1 MWPLRRHRPH
11 LQRWTCG
18 PSPPCM
24 EKKRRQ
30 DAGVWVK
37 GTGMAGAPTPKAAAF
52 SADGLGRLPSPGSEG
67 SVSTIL
73 KVCEHSLTPPRHPV
87 QTPRQSR
94 RVVEAGAHLL
104 TPQSHHP
111 ESQLFC
117 SLNGFA
123 LPGAPPPSSLSEL
136 KTNSKRLCYH
146 HVAAT
151 QLLAKAGKSG
161 LLIPRTLREGEEL
174 FREGGT

>member
-1 MWPLRRHRPH
+1 MWPLRRHCPC
-11 LQRWTCG
+11 LQRRTCG
-18 PSPPCM
+18 PSPPPT

-37 GTGMAGAPTPKAAAF
+37 GTGVAGAPMPKAAAF
-52 SADGLGRLPSPGSEG
+52 SADGLGRLLSPGSEG

-73 KVCEHSLTPPRHPV
+73 QVCEHSLIPPLRPV

-94 RVVEAGAHLL
+94 RVVGAEAHLL
-104 TPQSHHP
+104 TSQGHHP

-136 KTNSKRLCYH
+136 KTNSKRLCCH
-146 HVAAT
+146 HVAT
-151 QLLAKAGKSG
+151 THLLAKAGKSG
-161 LLIPRTLREGEEL
+161 LLIPRTLKEEEKH